1 MNRSRAALLV
11 LLLALAFLTVKGVL
25 MWTRPAYDPARQ
37 IALMEEA
44 RGFALGRRIAA
55 DLPEGGRAVLLEP
68 EPAGEAGKATSANLL
83 RGLQA
88 GAGGRLQFVLHAVPL
103 TRDPQLPAFL
113 QERVAGNAHLNGRA
127 DALAANPGAVALVAR
142 IDPAVDLPPPPPG
155 APPPPL
161 YVLGS
166 DEPPAWEKLLA
177 SGFVKAVQIDRREG
191 YADGATPDGVE
202 AAAAR
207 YYGVIPPR

>member
-1 MNRSRAALLV
+1 MNRSRSALLV
-11 LLLALAFLTVKGVL
+11 LLLALAFLAVKGVL

-68 EPAGEAGKATSANLL
+68 EPAGEAGRATAGNLL

-88 GAGGRLQFVLHAVPL
+88 GGGGKLQFALQNIPVS
-103 TRDPQLPAFL
+103 RDPQLPAFL
-113 QERVAGNAHLNGRA
+113 QERVAGNAHLNGLA

-142 IDPAVDLPPPPPG
+142 LDPAGDLPPVLAGTPP
-155 APPPPL
+155 APL

-166 DEPPAWEKLLA
+166 GEAPAWEKLLA
-177 SGFVKAVQIDRREG
+177 SGRVKAVQIDRREG
-191 YADGATPDGVE
+191 YTSGATPDGVE
-202 AAAAR
+202 AAAAQ
-207 YYGVIPPR
+207 YYAVIPPR